1 VVAPSVL
8 HGYVVNLQVLKVS
21 LTVDVGVV
29 WYRKREDLRIT
40 SLCGFNA
47 W

>member
-1 VVAPSVL
+1 MAADHAMLIERFYVVAPSVL

-29 WYRKREDLRIT
+29 
-40 SLCGFNA
+40 
-47 W
+47 